1 MLTRVG
7 LLVLCLLVPR
17 IVVGGTLVTWGAE
30 GEIGFAAPQ
39 AWVDAG
45 RIPPV
50 GTPYQLTMTL
60 DPSSAVPTPS
70 SPPGSNCFMVDVS
83 GSLSLGGHAF
93 TMGGKGFTHAT
104 LPGSNC
110 TPGFSQETMFVMGLD
125 PVAVTP
131 WPWLEMSFM
140 ELWFRDLVVRDAFPN
155 APTPEFGGL
164 QIRDQS
170 GAFLLGASHN
180 LHAVEQPTAVPE
192 PGTLT
197 LFGLGLAAVAR
208 KIRQRRI
215 AT

>member
-1 MLTRVG
+1 MLNRVG

-30 GEIGFAAPQ
+30 GEIGSALPQ

-45 RIPPV
+45 RIPPA

-60 DPSSAVPTPS
+60 DPSSAVPTPL
-70 SPPGSNCFMVDVS
+70 SPPGSNCFMVNVS
-83 GSLSLGGHAF
+83 ASLSLGGYAYAL
-93 TMGGKGFTHAT
+93 GGKGFTHAT

-110 TPGFSQETMFVMGLD
+110 SPGSQETMFVMGVVP
-125 PVAVTP
+125 PVDSP

-140 ELWFRDLVVRDAFPN
+140 ELWFRDLLVRDAFPN
-155 APTPEFGGL
+155 APMHEFGGF

-170 GAFLLGASHN
+170 GAFVLTARHN
-180 LHAVEQPTAVPE
+180 LQALEQPTAVPE

-197 LFGLGLAAVAR
+197 SLGLGMAAVAR
-208 KIRQRRI
+208 KIRRRRI
-215 AT
+215 PT